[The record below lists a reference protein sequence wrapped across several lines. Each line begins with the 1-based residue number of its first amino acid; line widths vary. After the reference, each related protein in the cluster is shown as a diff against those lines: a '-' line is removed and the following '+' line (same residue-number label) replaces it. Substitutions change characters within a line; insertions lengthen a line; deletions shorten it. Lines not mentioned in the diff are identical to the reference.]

1 MIPTRIDSATRG
13 FGGAL
18 ALLAAIAGST
28 VAAEPVAA
36 VVTGG
41 RTFALEAPGLGR
53 CTGGFSAR
61 VVIGGR
67 DEELTSTAG
76 EVVRFAPTTATE
88 ATPEGPATVTESTIR
103 FDRQPVEL
111 LLRLGRIDGVPGVL
125 LQAGIVN
132 RGTEP
137 VRLVS
142 VTPATLEVA
151 VAGDP
156 SEWLV
161 TALDESILHARPTT
175 PLAEITDPLTIREY
189 GGLYRRDGVGFVFG
203 PVGEPVAFVDARVS
217 CLPDD
222 RVSFVY
228 RSDMSG
234 VRVDPGETRWG
245 QQVALLLEPPQRAL
259 ARWAAW
265 VGATHG
271 ARTRLGALSGWNS
284 WAFLGGE
291 VSGADVLAVVDDAL
305 RMPDRLRPAVIQID
319 GGYEDPSGER
329 ESNERFP
336 EGLTFYAE
344 KIAATG
350 ARPGLLLP
358 ERAPADGRLLGWHE
372 VADRA
377 GAMVRKGYSY
387 IKLNTQGITRNTAGT
402 DRQTVFEAVRA
413 GFAEVREAV
422 GDDTYLLNNDFAPNR
437 AAVGHVDAHRTG
449 LDAKRL
455 SLRPCADDVLRSYHL
470 QGRWGAVDND
480 SYFLGTEVA
489 NVSAID
495 GGWPLV
501 RTWASM
507 VGMSGGS
514 AITSDPW
521 YWESFR
527 PFLRN
532 VETMTPPVPEPAEVL
547 DLCTQPEYSRLVE
560 RVGREWGD
568 ATLALLWNPG
578 STERVVSLELA
589 EAGLAADRRYA
600 VWSFWDN
607 RFLGVAKGS
616 WSTPTLAPSASQ
628 HLRFTDLDQ
637 APNRP
642 VLIGSSLHI
651 SCGTAEIERVT
662 SLQAAMEIELTDAGA
677 RDGDIFV
684 YSRLAPMLTAAT
696 GCTVEKIAYAGEN
709 VWRIAVAGRERG
721 GVQRVELGITL
732 PLTQQAWF
740 WLLVGVAAISL
751 MLAAWRFLASFRLER
766 EHALQRERARIA
778 HDLHDT
784 IGASLA
790 QIGLLTGQ
798 AEAADDDR
806 DERRSHLDRIFRVS
820 HATAK
825 ELNAVV
831 WAVDPANDTLED
843 LARYIHG
850 YAEDFLGTADIRC
863 HFASTEEMP
872 PIRVSSTVRHHLLM
886 VAKEAIHNA
895 VEHSDATVVT
905 LRIALEGSRIMLE
918 VADDGCGLPPEG
930 VLNPGNGLGNM
941 RLRAA
946 ELGGTCEFLV
956 SVGGRGTV
964 VRLTVPVK
972 PQSAAFIPAS
982 DTRS

>member
-1 MIPTRIDSATRG
+1 MKPATNDRLARRFTVG
-13 FGGAL
+13 L
-18 ALLAAIAGST
+18 ALLAAIT
-28 VAAEPVAA
+28 AATATAA
-36 VVTGG
+36 SHAEIAAGG
-41 RTFALEAPGLGR
+41 RSFTVEAEGFNR
-53 CTGGFSAR
+53 ISGGFSAR
-61 VVIGGR
+61 VEIGGS
-67 DEELTSTAG
+67 EQELASTEG
-76 EVVRFAPTTATE
+76 DVVRSAPASATE
-88 ATPEGPATVTESTIR
+88 DTPKGPATVSESTIR
-103 FDRQPVEL
+103 FDGPRVDL
-111 LLRLGRIDGVPGVL
+111 VFRLGHVDGTPGVL

-132 RGTEP
+132 RSAQP

-142 VTPATLEVA
+142 VTSAALDLAVEGEPA
-151 VAGDP
+151 
-156 SEWLV
+156 EWLV
-161 TALDESILHARPTT
+161 TALDESTEQAHPTT
-175 PLAEITDPLTIREY
+175 TLAGIAAPLTIREY

-203 PVGEPVAFVDARVS
+203 PVGSPIAFVDARLS
-217 CLPDD
+217 NLANGG
-222 RVSFVY
+222 VSFAY

-245 QQVALLLEPPQRAL
+245 QQVVLLMEPPQQAL

-265 VGATHG
+265 VGASHG
-271 ARTRLGALSGWNS
+271 ARTKLGALSGWNS
-284 WAFLGGE
+284 WAFLGGN
-291 VSGADVLAVVDDAL
+291 VSGSDVLAVVNESL
-305 RMPDRLRPAVIQID
+305 RLPDRLRPAVIQID
-319 GGYEDPSGER
+319 GGYEDPSGVR

-336 EGLTFYAE
+336 EGLAFYAE

-350 ARPGLLLP
+350 ARPGLLLECSLP
-358 ERAPADGRLLGWHE
+358 DGRSIPWHD
-372 VADRA
+372 VADR
-377 GAMVRKGYSY
+377 GRDMVRRGYSY
-387 IKLNTQGITRNTAGT
+387 IKLNTRGIVRTTAGN
-402 DRQTVFEAVRA
+402 DRQTAFEAIRA
-413 GFAEVREAV
+413 GFASVRKAV
-422 GDDTYLLNNDFAPNR
+422 GDDTYLLNNDLAPNR
-437 AAVGHVDAHRTG
+437 AAIGHVDAHRTG
-449 LDAKRL
+449 LDTKRNA
-455 SLRPCADDVLRSYHL
+455 LRPVVDDVLRSYHL
-470 QGRWGAVDND
+470 QGRWGAIDND

-507 VGMSGGS
+507 VGMSGGA

-521 YWESFR
+521 HLESFR

-532 VETMTPPVPEPAEVL
+532 VETMTPPGRDSAEVL
-547 DLCTQPEYSRLVE
+547 DLCTQREFSRLVD

-568 ATLALLWNPG
+568 VTLALLWNPG
-578 STERVVSLELA
+578 STERIVSLDFA

-616 WSTPTLAPSASQ
+616 WSTPALAPSASQ
-628 HLRFTDLDQ
+628 HLRFTDLDH

-642 VLIGSSLHI
+642 VLIGSNLHI
-651 SCGTAEIERVT
+651 SCGAAEIERVT

-677 RDGDIFV
+677 RDGDLFV
-684 YSRLAPMLTAAT
+684 YSQLAPMLTAAT

-709 VWRIAVAGRERG
+709 VWRIAVSGRERG

-732 PLTQQAWF
+732 PMTQQPWF
-740 WLLVGVAAISL
+740 WLLVGVALASL
-751 MLAAWRFLASFRLER
+751 MLAGWRYLASLRLER

-784 IGASLA
+784 IGANLA

-798 AEAADDDR
+798 AEAADDDP
-806 DERRSHLDRIFRVS
+806 DELRSHLDRIFSVS

-850 YAEDFLGTADIRC
+850 YAEDFLGTAGIRC
-863 HFASTEEMP
+863 HFASTEALP
-872 PIRVSSTVRHHLLM
+872 PVRVSSTVRHHLLM

-895 VEHSDATVVT
+895 VEHASATVVT
-905 LRIALEGSRIMLE
+905 LRIALEGNRIMLE
-918 VADDGCGLPPEG
+918 IADDGCGLPPEG
-930 VLNPGNGLGNM
+930 VLHPGNGLGNM

-956 SVGGRGTV
+956 SVEGRGTV
-964 VRLTVPVK
+964 VRLTVPAK
-972 PQSAAFIPAS
+972 PQSAAFIPSS
-982 DTRS
+982 DSRP